1 MYVEGGGTCKANTN
15 KQGGGERQILEIS
28 SKHFFFFLFEFPVK
42 RVIFVNKNGG
52 VMSKIYCLISWF
64 PISTPLILVSASLKM
79 ASVSVAVIYDST
91 ESGHPW
97 RTLHVSVKES
107 GRRPFTLALDWVLVY
122 PTLII

>member
-15 KQGGGERQILEIS
+15 KQGGGDRQILEIS
-28 SKHFFFFLFEFPVK
+28 SKHFFFLFEFPVK

-97 RTLHVSVKES
+97 RTLHVSVKE
-107 GRRPFTLALDWVLVY
+107 
-122 PTLII
+122 

>member
-1 MYVEGGGTCKANTN
+1 MREGVHVKRTRTN
-15 KQGGGERQILEIS
+15 KAVVTVKYWKFQANI
-28 SKHFFFFLFEFPVK
+28 FFFLFEFPVK